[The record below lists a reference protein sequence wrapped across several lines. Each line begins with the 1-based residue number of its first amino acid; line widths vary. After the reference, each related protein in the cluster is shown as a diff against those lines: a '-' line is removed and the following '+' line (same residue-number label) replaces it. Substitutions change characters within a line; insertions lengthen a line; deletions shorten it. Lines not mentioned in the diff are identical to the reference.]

1 MEPCGSR
8 YQKRGFVFG
17 YISHYEGMETG
28 DIVARV
34 VEGRVNKVNVVH
46 VDDEGNLRKAKGEV
60 SPDIILRE
68 LPFKV
73 FITSPRLMC
82 LTCGACLFSIVLLSG
97 KSGRALTGFA
107 KLSSTCA
114 ARNCCNT

>member
-1 MEPCGSR
+1 M
-8 YQKRGFVFG
+8 FG

-46 VDDEGNLRKAKGEV
+46 VDDEGNPRKTQGEV

-68 LPFKV
+68 LPFRVSCPRTHHPFLCHAMPSKLCGTLV
-73 FITSPRLMC
+73 RTFSHITVGPGPTLVP
-82 LTCGACLFSIVLLSG
+82 GAV
-97 KSGRALTGFA
+97 
-107 KLSSTCA
+107 
-114 ARNCCNT
+114 

>member
-1 MEPCGSR
+1 MSR

-46 VDDEGNLRKAKGEV
+46 VDDEGNPRKTQGEV
-60 SPDIILRE
+60 SPAIILRE
-68 LPFKV
+68 LPFRV
-73 FITSPRLMC
+73 SCPRL
-82 LTCGACLFSIVLLSG
+82 LHPFQVLVSKRIVRHSCWD
-97 KSGRALTGFA
+97 SPTHHI
-107 KLSSTCA
+107 
-114 ARNCCNT
+114 